1 MSDVLAAAVADSS
14 ARVLAVAE
22 GLDEATLRS
31 SSQLPNWS
39 VGNVLAHI
47 ALNAEAFTR
56 VAEERRAG
64 RPGVMYP
71 DGVPGRNADIAELG
85 DAPAAV
91 LIARLSDAIAHFA
104 EAWAEPV
111 PVGPCVT
118 AVGMNEF
125 SSVEVIARRLREVEV
140 HGSDTG
146 LETLNHTT
154 WSDAFVTDDLPNQW
168 ATVVRRT
175 DTPLAVIDETGTTW
189 STEPGVAPLLTI
201 NRRDL
206 LAWTLDRITIA
217 SLPTLIT
224 WGDQSRW
231 R

>member
-104 EAWAEPV
+104 EAWADPV

-154 WSDAFVTDDLPNQW
+154 WSDAPINGPPLSAAPTLRSPSPTRRARPGQPNR
-168 ATVVRRT
+168 VLRRCSRS
-175 DTPLAVIDETGTTW
+175 PAET
-189 STEPGVAPLLTI
+189 
-201 NRRDL
+201 
-206 LAWTLDRITIA
+206 
-217 SLPTLIT
+217 SLPGPSTA
-224 WGDQSRW
+224 
-231 R
+231 